1 MAKHMHAEGYFYG
14 LLLLLW
20 MGSIFYLSGQP
31 GGVSESL
38 SQGISHMLTDK
49 IASWCGLE
57 LDVRLWHFWL
67 RKAAHAFL
75 YVMLAVWC
83 ALFLYKSR
91 HLTGWRLLVSVIV
104 VSFLYA
110 VSDELHQAWVPGRSA
125 ELRDIVID
133 TVAAALG
140 AVVWRHIY
148 FRQRQT

>member
-38 SQGISHMLTDK
+38 SQGISRMLTDK

-75 YVMLAVWC
+75 YVPPFPSRPFPR
-83 ALFLYKSR
+83 ALFQGIIA
-91 HLTGWRLLVSVIV
+91 LT
-104 VSFLYA
+104 
-110 VSDELHQAWVPGRSA
+110 E
-125 ELRDIVID
+125 E
-133 TVAAALG
+133 
-140 AVVWRHIY
+140 
-148 FRQRQT
+148 

>member
-1 MAKHMHAEGYFYG
+1 MAKHMRAEGYFYG

-20 MGSIFYLSGQP
+20 MGLIFYLSGQP

-75 YVMLAVWC
+75 ICHAGCLVC
-83 ALFLYKSR
+83 AF
-91 HLTGWRLLVSVIV
+91 SV
-104 VSFLYA
+104 
-110 VSDELHQAWVPGRSA
+110 
-125 ELRDIVID
+125 
-133 TVAAALG
+133 
-140 AVVWRHIY
+140 
-148 FRQRQT
+148 